1 MDPNV
6 KVRSNVKLVLPNV
19 TMKLSNVRKKIRE
32 PLNVIKVLSN
42 VMLVLPN
49 VTIKCEKK
57 NKRTTKCDKSTLT
70 FEVDT
75 THCDNGTDECEKK

>member
-1 MDPNV
+1 MTLVVGPNV
-6 KVRSNVKLVLPNV
+6 KVRSDVILVLPNV

-42 VMLVLPN
+42 VILVLPN

-57 NKRTTKCDKSTLT
+57 IKEPPNVTK
-70 FEVDT
+70 
-75 THCDNGTDECEKK
+75 